1 VDPDLLKETTVLSL
15 TGIASP
21 ATFEEHVRSLTN
33 GIKAVNFADHHKL
46 TLKDYNKV
54 TEMFAEIDNSK
65 KIILTTEKDAVKMMN
80 DETFPSAL
88 KKYIYYIP
96 MNIKLLK
103 DEESFNNL
111 IINYVTKN
119 RSYMRLS

>member
-1 VDPDLLKETTVLSL
+1 
-15 TGIASP
+15 
-21 ATFEEHVRSLTN
+21 
-33 GIKAVNFADHHKL
+33 
-46 TLKDYNKV
+46 V

-65 KIILTTEKDAVKMMN
+65 KINLTTEKDAVKMMN